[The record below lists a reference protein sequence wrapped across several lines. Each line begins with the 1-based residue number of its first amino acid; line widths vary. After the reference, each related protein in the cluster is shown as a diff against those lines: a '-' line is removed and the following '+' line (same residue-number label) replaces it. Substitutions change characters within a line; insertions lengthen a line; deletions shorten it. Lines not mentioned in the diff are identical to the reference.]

1 MKELFAKYAKNFK
14 VLGIIFLGNL
24 LLMLYC
30 ILFLNPVSSSND
42 DFFLGIIAGNGFG
55 SNSSF
60 LIYTSTFYGYFL
72 KVWYTLFP
80 NVNWYILFSYFFL
93 LISVS
98 IVEYILV
105 IKYKTSGVLLSIF
118 FSVGFSHYFYVVF
131 QYTKVAS
138 LLTLAGFFIL
148 LYWLDE
154 VHDSAA
160 KRNLKYLLSTLFLF
174 AGSLIRLQPFFMV
187 CVFGFGLWVLKFL
200 QAFKEKEC
208 KKFFRY
214 FVYPLVPIFGFVLGF
229 SFFEEK
235 IWDASTEE
243 LCYFQEYNQVRTQLV
258 DYEIPDYQTHLEE
271 YQALQLSGNDIENL
285 KRWCFADSDK
295 FPLEVLKE
303 IASMN
308 HNNHF
313 SLREFLKYIC
323 DNIMTHTIWK
333 LCVILTLCCL
343 LLTKRKNYGQLLY
356 PHLAFFFVLFYL
368 HYIGRITEWVI
379 NSLWITYLLAVIA
392 VVCAHFSKHIYAKK
406 NLLKAAV
413 CCLLGTVVFNS
424 EILLIRAVSSQ
435 PMHTELYQ
443 CMNSISSTKEL
454 NFFCDVTSVY
464 DMSRDYRI
472 FDKTPEDFFSNI
484 FFSGA
489 WFSCSPQENYAKK
502 QAGIKNIYRDI
513 LYLEDYVV
521 LDKEAILQKQL
532 YLTENYSSTARYSKI
547 QDFYGYPI
555 YKFSDN
561 YTGERTES
569 ASSAVLQLTPS
580 VNGYHQ
586 ISGILDCTPEEL
598 HGATVYLEITDSD
611 TQVTTTYAG
620 RFEQTNTYGL
630 YSLRY
635 NKALAETNQIT
646 FEIPEYTALSSQYQY
661 KLLLRYKDRAQVLS
675 VKWE

>member
-1 MKELFAKYAKNFK
+1 MRELFTKYTKNFK
-14 VLGIIFLGNL
+14 VLGITFLGNL

-55 SNSSF
+55 NNSSF

-72 KVWYTLFP
+72 KIWYTLFP
-80 NVNWYILFSYFFL
+80 NINWYILFSYFFL
-93 LISVS
+93 LVSVS
-98 IVEYILV
+98 IIEYILI
-105 IKYKTSGVLLSIF
+105 IKYKIPGVLLSIF

-138 LLTLAGFFIL
+138 LLTIAGFFIL
-148 LYWLDE
+148 LYWLDQ

-160 KRNLKYLLSTLFLF
+160 KRNLKYLLGALFLF
-174 AGSLIRLQPFFMV
+174 TGSLIRLQPFFMV
-187 CVFGFGLWVLKFL
+187 CVFFFGLWILKFL
-200 QAFKEKEC
+200 QALKAGEC
-208 KKFFRY
+208 NMFFRC
-214 FVYPLVPIFGFVLGF
+214 FFYPLIPVFAFILGF

-243 LCYFQEYNQVRTQLV
+243 LSYFQEYNQVRTRLV
-258 DYEIPDYQTHLEE
+258 DYEIPDYQEHLTE
-271 YQALQLSGNDIENL
+271 YQTLQLSGNDIENL

-295 FPLEVLKE
+295 FSLKVLKQV
-303 IASMN
+303 ASMT

-313 SLREFLKYIC
+313 SLKNFLKYIC
-323 DNIMTHTIWK
+323 SSIMTHTIWK

-343 LLTKRKNYGQLLY
+343 FLSKRKNYGQLLY
-356 PHLAFFFVLFYL
+356 PHLAFLLVLFYL
-368 HYIGRITEWVI
+368 HFIGRITEWVI

-392 VVCAHFSKHIYAKK
+392 VVCAHIPNEICPKK
-406 NLLKAAV
+406 KLRRAAV
-413 CCLLGTVVFNS
+413 CCLCGTVIFNS
-424 EILLIRAVSSQ
+424 DILLIRAVTNQ
-435 PMHTELYQ
+435 PVHTELYQ
-443 CMNSISSTKEL
+443 CMNSISNSKEL

-472 FDKTPEDFFSNI
+472 FDKTPENFFSNI

-489 WFSCSPQENYAKK
+489 WFSCSPQENQAKE
-502 QAGIKNIYRDI
+502 QAGIQNIYRDI

-521 LDKEAILQKQL
+521 LDKEAIAQKQV

-547 QDFYGYPI
+547 QDLYGYPI

-561 YTGERTES
+561 YTGTRTKSGTS
-569 ASSAVLQLTPS
+569 AILQFISTEA
-580 VNGYHQ
+580 GYHQ
-586 ISGILDCTPEEL
+586 ISGSLDYTPEQL
-598 HGATVYLEITDSD
+598 HGATVYLEITDPG
-611 TQVTTTYAG
+611 TKVKNTYAG

-635 NKALAETNQIT
+635 NKDLAETNQIT
-646 FEIPEYTALSSQYQY
+646 FEIPEYTTLSSQYQY
-661 KLLLRYKDRAQVLS
+661 KLLLRYNDRAEVLS
-675 VKWE
+675 VNWK

>member
-1 MKELFAKYAKNFK
+1 MKALFAKYIKNFK
-14 VLGIIFLGNL
+14 VWGIIFGGNL
-24 LLMLYC
+24 FLLFYC

-80 NVNWYILFSYFFL
+80 NVNWYIVFSYFLL

-98 IVEYILV
+98 TIEYILI

-154 VHDSAA
+154 DHDSAR
-160 KRNLKYLLSTLFLF
+160 KRKLKYVISALFLF
-174 AGSLIRLQPFFMV
+174 TGSLIRLQPFFMV
-187 CVFGFGLWVLKFL
+187 CVFGFGLWVSRFL
-200 QAFKEKEC
+200 QALKKREC

-214 FVYPLVPIFGFVLGF
+214 FICPLFPIFGLILGF

-235 IWDASTEE
+235 IWNTSTEE
-243 LCYFQEYNQVRTQLV
+243 LSYFQEYNQVRTKLV
-258 DYEIPDYQTHLEE
+258 DYEIPDYDTHLKE
-271 YQALQLSGNDIENL
+271 YQALQISGNDVENL

-295 FPLEVLKE
+295 FSLKVLQQ

-308 HNNHF
+308 HSNYF
-313 SLREFLKYIC
+313 SPRKFLKYIR
-323 DNIMTHTIWK
+323 DNIITHAIWK
-333 LCVILTLCCL
+333 LCFILTLCSL
-343 LLTKRKNYGQLLY
+343 FFAKRKDYGKLLY
-356 PHLAFFFVLFYL
+356 PHAAFFFVLFYL

-392 VVCAHFSKHIYAKK
+392 VVCAHFPNYICTRKK
-406 NLLKAAV
+406 LLKAAV
-413 CCLLGTVVFNS
+413 CCLCGTVVFNS
-424 EILLIRAVSSQ
+424 DILVIRAITSQ
-435 PMHTELYQ
+435 PVHKELYQ
-443 CMNSISSTKEL
+443 CMNAISNSKEL

-472 FDKTPEDFFSNI
+472 FDKTPKDFFSNI

-489 WFSCSPQENYAKK
+489 WFSCSPQENHTKK
-502 QAGIKNIYRDI
+502 KAEIKNIYRDI

-521 LDKEAILQKQL
+521 VDKEAILQKL
-532 YLTENYSSTARYSKI
+532 VYLNENYSSTARYSKI
-547 QDFYGYPI
+547 QDLYGYPI

-561 YTGERTES
+561 YTGTRTES
-569 ASSAVLQLTPS
+569 NSSVVLQLIS
-580 VNGYHQ
+580 SEGGYYQ
-586 ISGILDCTPEEL
+586 ISGSLDCTPDQL
-598 HGATVYLEITDSD
+598 HDATVYLELTDPD
-611 TQVTTTYAG
+611 TNITTTYAG

-635 NKALAETNQIT
+635 NKTLADTNQIT

-661 KLLLRYKDRAQVLS
+661 KLLLRYNNKAQVLS
-675 VKWE
+675 VNWK